1 MKGYWL
7 ATVEADW
14 RIIFKFAD
22 GYKKLERDGAIEL
35 LVDGFV
41 DDTHPALAKLFEDFV
56 MGDGLAGHDFR
67 VWR

>member
-7 ATVEADW
+7 ATVEANW

-22 GYKKLERDGAIEL
+22 GDKKLERDGAIEL

-41 DDTHPALAKLFEDFV
+41 DDTIPPSPSFS
-56 MGDGLAGHDFR
+56 R
-67 VWR
+67 IS

>member
-7 ATVEADW
+7 ATVEAKW

-22 GYKKLERDGAIEL
+22 GDKKLERDGAIEL

-41 DDTHPALAKLFEDFV
+41 DDTIPPSPSFS
-56 MGDGLAGHDFR
+56 R
-67 VWR
+67 IS